1 MTEKKQKV
9 KSPLAAIFFTVFID
23 LVGLGIVIP
32 IMAPLL
38 LDPHN
43 TILPFTASVHFR
55 TLLLGFLVAVY
66 PLAQFFGAPVLGA
79 LSDRHG
85 RKPILLLSLLGTFAG
100 YILFALAI
108 IHNNIYLLFC
118 SRLLDGF
125 TGGNISIAYAAIS
138 DVSDDTNKA
147 KNFGMIGAAFGLG
160 FVLGPFIGGKLS
172 SPEIVSWFTL
182 ATPFWFAAILSS
194 INIIWVSFSFPETL
208 VEKQNTPV
216 SLITG
221 ISNIKEAFGYKDLR
235 IVFLIVFLLT
245 LGFNFF
251 TQFFQVFLIDKFN
264 FNVSK
269 IADMFAYIGVWI
281 VIAQG
286 GVLRPLLK
294 RFNALQLLAVAALL
308 LAISLPML
316 LIPSDY
322 KYLYFVI
329 PFVSI
334 FQGLTQPTISTVVS
348 DQANKTEQGRILGIN
363 QSIRSLGMALPPI
376 LAAYITLINISFP
389 ILAAAFFILLGWI
402 IVAFYYKDLMK
413 KEQSNRFS

>member
-1 MTEKKQKV
+1 MSDKKQKA

-55 TLLLGFLVAVY
+55 TLLLGFLIAVY

-85 RKPILLLSLLGTFAG
+85 RKPILLISLLGTLLG
-100 YILFALAI
+100 YVLFALAI
-108 IHNNIYLLFC
+108 IHNDIYLLFW

-125 TGGNISIAYAAIS
+125 TGGNISIAYSAIS

-182 ATPFWFAAILSS
+182 ATPFWFAAILST
-194 INIIWVSFSFPETL
+194 INILWVWLSFPETL
-208 VEKQNTPV
+208 LEKRNTSV
-216 SLITG
+216 SLFTG

-251 TQFFQVFLIDKFN
+251 TQFFQVFLIDKFH
-264 FNVSK
+264 FTVSQ
-269 IADMFAYIGVWI
+269 IADMFAYIGIWI
-281 VIAQG
+281 VVAQG
-286 GVLRPLLK
+286 GVLRPLAK
-294 RFNALQLLAVAALL
+294 KYNALQMLSVAALL
-308 LAISLPML
+308 LGLTLPLL

-363 QSIRSLGMALPPI
+363 QSIRSLGMAFPPI
-376 LAAYITLINISFP
+376 LAAYITLINISLP
-389 ILAAAFFILLGWI
+389 ILASAFFIILGWI
-402 IVAFYYKDLMK
+402 VVAFYYKTLMK
-413 KEQSNRFS
+413 KEQTNRFS